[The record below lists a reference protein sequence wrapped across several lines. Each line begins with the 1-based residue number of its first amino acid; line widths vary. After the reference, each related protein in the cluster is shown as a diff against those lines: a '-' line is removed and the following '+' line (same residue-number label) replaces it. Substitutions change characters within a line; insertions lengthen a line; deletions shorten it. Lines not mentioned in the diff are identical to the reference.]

1 MFKDLKQYWSIILT
15 ILLIAILVG
24 VGRTPTSFLGLSF
37 NSGQKTA
44 QKALD
49 FINKNMLQGQTAVL
63 GEVKTVSGI
72 YEFKLKISEQEYTS
86 YVTKDGK
93 YLFTSGIDM
102 TPSTSTPSTSSASAQ
117 APKQTCEDLAKT
129 EAPVLEAFVVS
140 KCPFGLQMQRILNEI
155 VKNVP
160 EAAKYIK
167 VEYMG
172 SIVNGKAQ
180 SMHDSQPGGEEA
192 TENMRQVCLREEQ
205 PNTYWAYVNCH
216 INKGDV
222 DPCLSEAKVNTIELK
237 TCLSDS
243 NKGLAYIKKDFDNQD
258 KYNDT
263 PECKEDPTKCAVGG
277 SPALILNGKAV
288 SEFDFGG
295 RTAEAVKTVICCGF
309 KNQLAFCS
317 QKLTTEQAATSFSE
331 TYSTSGSAGSGNCN

>member
-1 MFKDLKQYWSIILT
+1 MVKDFKQYWSIILT

-24 VGRTPTSFLGLSF
+24 MGRTQTSFLGLSF
-37 NSGQKTA
+37 NSGQKAA

-49 FINKNMLQGQTAVL
+49 FINANMLQGQTASL
-63 GEVKTVSGI
+63 ENVKTVSGV
-72 YEFKLKISEQEYTS
+72 YEFKLKIGEQEYTS

-102 TPSTSTPSTSSASAQ
+102 TPSTSTPSTTSASAQ
-117 APKQTCEDLAKT
+117 APKQTCADLAKT
-129 EAPVLEAFVVS
+129 ETSVLEAFVVS
-140 KCPFGLQMQRILNEI
+140 KCPFGLQMQRILAEI
-155 VKNVP
+155 VKNIP
-160 EAAKYIK
+160 EASKYIK

-172 SIVNGKAQ
+172 EVSNNKVS
-180 SMHDSQPGGEEA
+180 SMHGDEEA
-192 TENMRQVCLREEQ
+192 QENLRQVCIREEQ
-205 PNTYWAYVNCH
+205 SNKYWDYIACH
-216 INKGDV
+216 IKKGDV
-222 DPCLSEAKVNTIELK
+222 DSCLTTTNIDKNILA
-237 TCLSDS
+237 TCLNDV
-243 NKGLAYIKKDFDNQD
+243 NKGIAYIKKDFENQD

-263 PECKEDPTKCAVGG
+263 PECKQDPTKCAVGG

-309 KNQLAFCS
+309 NNQPSFCS

-331 TYSTSGSAGSGNCN
+331 TYSSGGSASSGNCN